1 MLTYA
6 APQQLLEKAMREC
19 GMNKAVPADK
29 IAGGS
34 FPENLALLQFL
45 HTYIQRNC
53 PGNFFFVGASRNK
66 SRRKRTSDSM
76 ISWQNTYY

>member
-6 APQQLLEKAMREC
+6 APQQMLEKAMREC

-53 PGNFFFVGASRNK
+53 PGIFFLIVFFLFFL
-66 SRRKRTSDSM
+66 
-76 ISWQNTYY
+76 